1 MEILAPERYA
11 ELEEFV
17 ARHPRGE
24 FMQSPRW
31 RLVKENWDYAAVV
44 SRDAEGAIKG
54 SMGVLIRKIPA
65 LHTALLYAPRGPIC
79 DVHDWETIADLKA
92 GVDQLAKQ
100 VHAHEFK
107 MDPDIPMADGEFIAE
122 MKKLGFVH
130 SYGPDGFEGSRR
142 ASTTGSI
149 WRGGTRPPCWP
160 TVPRE
165 CAGTSARRKRL
176 AWR

>member
-130 SYGPDGFEGSRR
+130 S
-142 ASTTGSI
+142 
-149 WRGGTRPPCWP
+149 
-160 TVPRE
+160 
-165 CAGTSARRKRL
+165 
-176 AWR
+176 

>member
-92 GVDQLAKQ
+92 GWTSWQNRS
-100 VHAHEFK
+100 
-107 MDPDIPMADGEFIAE
+107 MPT
-122 MKKLGFVH
+122 
-130 SYGPDGFEGSRR
+130 SSRWTR
-142 ASTTGSI
+142 ISLWRTASSS
-149 WRGGTRPPCWP
+149 
-160 TVPRE
+160 PR
-165 CAGTSARRKRL
+165 
-176 AWR
+176 